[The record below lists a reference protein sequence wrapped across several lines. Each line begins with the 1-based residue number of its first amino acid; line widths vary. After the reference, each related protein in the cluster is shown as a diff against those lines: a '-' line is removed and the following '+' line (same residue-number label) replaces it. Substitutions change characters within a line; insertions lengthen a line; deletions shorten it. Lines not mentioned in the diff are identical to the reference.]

1 MAQRRGRTEKF
12 IDDIVQRVV
21 ENELG
26 RAGRGCQS
34 CLAPILDEQKC
45 IFFFWAG
52 LGIGFLDELDRYVP
66 DTKSQAP

>member
-45 IFFFWAG
+45 IFF
-52 LGIGFLDELDRYVP
+52 LGRFGHRLLGRVGQIC
-66 DTKSQAP
+66 A

>member
-26 RAGRGCQS
+26 RAGRG
-34 CLAPILDEQKC
+34 
-45 IFFFWAG
+45 
-52 LGIGFLDELDRYVP
+52 
-66 DTKSQAP
+66 

>member
-26 RAGRGCQS
+26 RAGR
-34 CLAPILDEQKC
+34 
-45 IFFFWAG
+45 
-52 LGIGFLDELDRYVP
+52 R
-66 DTKSQAP
+66 